1 MSVAGT
7 IDAPLDMFGG
17 LVTDMAPADLP
28 PGVSPDCAD
37 VKFIQGGV
45 QTRPGLLVPPG
56 LGGIAGNPAINYLKT
71 FVDLNGNARLLYLD
85 SLGVLWQDFPQG
97 TETLIQ
103 SALAAS
109 CYGKSATLFGREY
122 LAISDGK
129 LGNDLPRQWDTTNF
143 DRVSQVGPGAGPA
156 VADAAAESALTIAAS
171 PNGANRANNT
181 VTITTTTAHGYLV
194 GQSVLIAGVT
204 DVSFNGTFAILTVP
218 TSTTFTYGQV
228 GAASNSGG
236 GTATLQPLVS
246 AGQHQVVVIF
256 KTRQGYLAKPSPPV
270 IYTAA
275 GGRRANVT
283 GIPTGPA
290 NVMARIV
297 AFTSSGGAS
306 FFYTAAMVIPDNTTT
321 SLVVDFLDTTL
332 LASTSVDYLFRLVEL
347 GECLGFID
355 YSNRLF
361 AWGERNHANN
371 WLNLTFDG
379 GWSGNF
385 PLGWTADGTSGPG
398 GSRDSVNVVWGD
410 AYRITGDGATATRG
424 LITQPTA
431 KDFFGA
437 ALIAPNTSYNM
448 RARVMKGGGL
458 AQGTLHVH
466 LFSASGGINTTGLQV
481 TAAQAGA
488 SYAEF
493 IAQLAPAQATIP
505 SDLVLRVYA
514 DGTPT
519 NNGFFVIDNIEIY
532 PAAIP
537 ANVSLVRGSRVNDP
551 ESFDGVNGFLQVAV
565 NNGQAVRA
573 CFQLRERLYFVKEHS
588 LYVTQDDGLNE
599 PASWAISEVSRKV
612 GTPSVNGV
620 DVGEEWAVIVNRE
633 GVYIYW
639 GPEPVKIS
647 QEIQPLWDTIN
658 WQYGHTIWVRI
669 DTQNKRIL
677 IGVPIGAAASPNR
690 VLMMDYR
697 GLGSAEQ
704 IATNA
709 SIHYSTF
716 SGKILAVGNARKWC
730 PWFITANSAA
740 LVERA
745 DGTAQM
751 FLGNGAATG
760 KIYQLSD
767 AQFSDDGAAISSYY
781 TTYFFPHHELEQAL
795 QLGSH
800 RKLFYYLAQFVEGAG
815 SLSVTAL
822 PPGGMKPIALPTL
835 ALSNPGSKDL
845 ELPVN
850 VPAERVAF
858 KVGTNAAGA
867 WFKLQKFIASLRAD
881 PWAPVRGLN

>member
-1 MSVAGT
+1 
-7 IDAPLDMFGG
+7 MFGG
-17 LVTDMAPADLP
+17 LVTDMDPADLP
-28 PGVSPDCAD
+28 RGVSHDCAD

-56 LGGIAGNPAINYLKT
+56 LGGIAGNPTINYLKT

-103 SALAAS
+103 SAQAAS

-228 GAASNSGG
+228 GAASNSGDLVGQSVLIAGVTDVSFNGTFAILTVPTSTTFTYGQVGAASNSGG
-236 GTATLQPLVS
+236 GTVTLQPLVS

-256 KTRQGYLAKPSPPV
+256 KTRQGYLTKPSPPV

-290 NVMARIV
+290 NVMARIP

-306 FFYTAAMVIPDNTTT
+306 VFSTAAMGIPDHPNT

-379 GWSGNF
+379 GWSGNS

-398 GSRDSVNVVWGD
+398 GSRDSINVVWGD

-437 ALIAPNTSYNM
+437 ALIAPNTSYNV

-466 LFSASGGINTTGLQV
+466 LFSSSGGINTTGLQV
-481 TAAQAGA
+481 TAAQAGT

-493 IAQLAPAQATIP
+493 SAQLAPAQATIP
-505 SDLVLRVYA
+505 GDLVLRVYA

-519 NNGFFVIDNIEIY
+519 NNGFFVVDNIEIY

-588 LYVTQDDGLNE
+588 LYVTQDDGLN
-599 PASWAISEVSRKV
+599 K
-612 GTPSVNGV
+612 T
-620 DVGEEWAVIVNRE
+620 
-633 GVYIYW
+633 
-639 GPEPVKIS
+639 
-647 QEIQPLWDTIN
+647 
-658 WQYGHTIWVRI
+658 
-669 DTQNKRIL
+669 
-677 IGVPIGAAASPNR
+677 
-690 VLMMDYR
+690 
-697 GLGSAEQ
+697 
-704 IATNA
+704 
-709 SIHYSTF
+709 
-716 SGKILAVGNARKWC
+716 
-730 PWFITANSAA
+730 
-740 LVERA
+740 
-745 DGTAQM
+745 
-751 FLGNGAATG
+751 
-760 KIYQLSD
+760 
-767 AQFSDDGAAISSYY
+767 
-781 TTYFFPHHELEQAL
+781 
-795 QLGSH
+795 
-800 RKLFYYLAQFVEGAG
+800 
-815 SLSVTAL
+815 
-822 PPGGMKPIALPTL
+822 
-835 ALSNPGSKDL
+835 
-845 ELPVN
+845 
-850 VPAERVAF
+850 
-858 KVGTNAAGA
+858 
-867 WFKLQKFIASLRAD
+867 
-881 PWAPVRGLN
+881 